1 MRRRLMAAAVLLASF
16 ACTEQTT
23 LPAGRTSVYLTDSP
37 FPFNR
42 IQSVNVRIVSVEAS
56 RGVDTTNGI
65 ANQNWTSVAE
75 PNRTVDLLALQGG
88 VTTLIGESDI
98 PAGQYRAIRMTIDPT
113 LSSVTAS
120 DGSQISVAWGQNG
133 PFTIYAGV
141 EDPLPVSGDGGRV
154 VIDFDVGRSFRVAGN
169 GLLFIPW
176 LRAVNEN
183 ATGSIRGVVRTGEPA
198 AALRDAM
205 VSAYR
210 NGVLVGTART
220 GPDGKYS
227 VSFLPAGTFRLM
239 VEAPVTP
246 PAVSGPCG
254 KVENVGVTVGQA
266 TTADYVLPPVSTSC
280 ESGANPDSTGG
291 PQTGGP
297 VASVTVTISPPRTTV
312 ALNDSLGFSAQLKDA
327 AGVTLYDRKIEWS
340 SSNTDVL
347 PLAWSY
353 GSFAIARPK
362 ATGTATVTATSEGK
376 SGSVTITV
384 Q

>member
-1 MRRRLMAAAVLLASF
+1 MESSSGRLRNGVIMRRRLMAAAVLLASF

-120 DGSQISVAWGQNG
+120 DGSQISVAWGQNA

-183 ATGSIRGVVRTGEPA
+183 ATGSIRGVVRTGEP
-198 AALRDAM
+198 
-205 VSAYR
+205 
-210 NGVLVGTART
+210 
-220 GPDGKYS
+220 
-227 VSFLPAGTFRLM
+227 
-239 VEAPVTP
+239 
-246 PAVSGPCG
+246 
-254 KVENVGVTVGQA
+254 
-266 TTADYVLPPVSTSC
+266 
-280 ESGANPDSTGG
+280 
-291 PQTGGP
+291 
-297 VASVTVTISPPRTTV
+297 
-312 ALNDSLGFSAQLKDA
+312 
-327 AGVTLYDRKIEWS
+327 
-340 SSNTDVL
+340 
-347 PLAWSY
+347 
-353 GSFAIARPK
+353 
-362 ATGTATVTATSEGK
+362 
-376 SGSVTITV
+376 
-384 Q
+384 